1 MRIVIPPQSIEITD
15 GFKSELD
22 LFKRKPFGESLTR
35 LVTRSQG
42 DLVIALDGRWGE
54 GKSTF
59 IKMWQG
65 HLTEAGVPSIY
76 IDAFENDYSDDAF
89 ISIASAITSY
99 VEANGDT
106 AAKTSAF
113 KESAKKVG
121 VQLLSWGAKVA
132 IKAATLGALEKADL
146 ESLTE
151 IGDDV
156 ATSASDAVSELIKDR
171 LSAHA
176 KQAAVISTFKSELS
190 LIPSKLKGNVSGRLV
205 IVIDELDRCKPTF
218 SVEVLE
224 KIKHFFSVPNIVFVL
239 VMNKEQLEE
248 SIRSVYGANID
259 AHTYLQKFINIE
271 TTLPKRAIYRG
282 DNDLNIYSM
291 RLLELHAFEHW
302 GDGPIIIQCISPLAA
317 HFNLSLRQLEKTY
330 TNLAIIYSTSAKEH
344 LRLVPIITFIATL
357 KVVKPNL
364 FKKLSASQIAYG
376 ELIQELGFSSID
388 SGDMSTSGLLRIVE
402 WLGYCLLSDSELESL
417 GLKNRASQFG
427 QSLWQYDVE
436 PKRIIPIFCAQLN
449 MFSAN

>member
-1 MRIVIPPQSIEITD
+1 MKFVIPPQSIEITD

-65 HLTEAGVPSIY
+65 HLAEAGIPSIY

-99 VEANGDT
+99 FEANGDT
-106 AAKTSAF
+106 ARKTSAF

-121 VQLLSWGAKVA
+121 VQLLSWSAKVA
-132 IKAATLGALEKADL
+132 IKAATLGALEKADI
-146 ESLTE
+146 ESLAD
-151 IGDDV
+151 IGNDI
-156 ATSASDAVSELIKDR
+156 ATTASDAVSELIKER

-190 LIPSKLKGNVSGRLV
+190 LIPSKLKGNDSGRLV

-248 SIRSVYGANID
+248 SIRSVYGVNID
-259 AHTYLQKFINIE
+259 AHTYLQKFIHIE
-271 TTLPKRAIYRG
+271 TNLPKRAIFRG
-282 DNDLNIYSM
+282 DNDLNIYSK

-302 GDGPIIIQCISPLAA
+302 GDGSQILQCMSPLAV
-317 HFNLSLRQLEKTY
+317 HFDLSLRQLEKTY
-330 TNLAIIYSTSAKEH
+330 TNLAIIYSTSARDH
-344 LRLVPIITFIATL
+344 LRLVMIITFIATL

-364 FKKLSASQIAYG
+364 FRKLSAGQISYQ
-376 ELIQELGFSSID
+376 ELIQQLSLPLTRSDDSIKTTLF
-388 SGDMSTSGLLRIVE
+388 GIHE
-402 WLGYCLLSDSELESL
+402 WLACCLLSESELKVL
-417 GLKNRASQFG
+417 GLNDRASQIS
-427 QSLWQYDVE
+427 QSLWRYDVE
-436 PKRIIPIFCAQLN
+436 LKRIIPLFCEQLN

>member
-1 MRIVIPPQSIEITD
+1 MKIVIPPLAIDISD
-15 GFKSELD
+15 GFKSDLD

-42 DLVIALDGRWGE
+42 DLVISLDGRWGE

-65 HLTEAGVPSIY
+65 HLLEAGIPSIY
-76 IDAFENDYSDDAF
+76 IDAFENDYSEDAF

-99 VEANGDT
+99 VEANGDAT
-106 AAKTSAF
+106 GKTTAF

-121 VQLLSWGAKVA
+121 VQLLSWSAKVA
-132 IKAATLGALEKADL
+132 IKAATLGALDKTDI
-146 ESLTE
+146 ESLTK

-156 ATSASDAVSELIKDR
+156 ATAASDAVSELIKDR

-190 LIPSKLKGNVSGRLV
+190 LIPSKLTNNDSGLLV

-224 KIKHFFSVPNIVFVL
+224 KIKHFFSVPNVVFVL

-248 SIRSVYGANID
+248 SIRSVYGVNID
-259 AHTYLQKFINIE
+259 AHTYLQKFIHIE
-271 TTLPKRAIYRG
+271 TTLPKRAVFRG
-282 DNDLNIYSM
+282 DSDLNIYSK
-291 RLLELHAFEHW
+291 RLLEIHAFEHW
-302 GDGPIIIQCISPLAA
+302 GDGRIIIECMEPLAA

-330 TNLAIIYSTSAKEH
+330 TNLAIIYSTSAKDN

-364 FKKLSASQIAYG
+364 FRKLSSNQITYEELVQQLGLPLTQSDDISTRALFAISEWLACCLLSESELKAFGLNDRASQI
-376 ELIQELGFSSID
+376 
-388 SGDMSTSGLLRIVE
+388 
-402 WLGYCLLSDSELESL
+402 
-417 GLKNRASQFG
+417 N
-427 QSLWQYDVE
+427 QSLWLSHIE
-436 PKRIIPIFCAQLN
+436 PTRIISFFCEQLN